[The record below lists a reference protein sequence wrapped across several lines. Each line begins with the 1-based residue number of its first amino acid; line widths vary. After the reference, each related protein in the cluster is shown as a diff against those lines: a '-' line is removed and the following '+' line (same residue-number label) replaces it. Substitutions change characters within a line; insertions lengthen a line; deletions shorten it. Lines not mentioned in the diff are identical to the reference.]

1 MGKVKGNYWRIS
13 EDTFKLQIKTRQEQ
27 RILEEALPGWQ
38 CVCYGYVP
46 KTEED
51 IYVFQRRF
59 ETELDWTK
67 FINCDKINNMI
78 DMREVKND

>member
-38 CVCYGYVP
+38 CVCYGYAP

-51 IYVFQRRF
+51 IYVFQKRF